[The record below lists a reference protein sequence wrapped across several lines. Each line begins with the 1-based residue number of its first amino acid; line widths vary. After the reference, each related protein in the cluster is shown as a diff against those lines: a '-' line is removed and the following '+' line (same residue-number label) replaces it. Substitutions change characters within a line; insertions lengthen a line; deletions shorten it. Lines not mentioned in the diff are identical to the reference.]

1 MARNP
6 YVYVSGVFAAAWA
19 VAAWFRPEADFVVF
33 PFLVAA
39 SFPLSYRLAM
49 GPPPAPLAAGAA
61 SAGVI
66 NVVVVSL
73 FLALAGILAP
83 AQLIPAFGAVG
94 EATFIGALGG
104 VIGFVLSRLGADAAG

>member
-1 MARNP
+1 
-6 YVYVSGVFAAAWA
+6 
-19 VAAWFRPEADFVVF
+19 
-33 PFLVAA
+33 
-39 SFPLSYRLAM
+39 
-49 GPPPAPLAAGAA
+49 
-61 SAGVI
+61 VI